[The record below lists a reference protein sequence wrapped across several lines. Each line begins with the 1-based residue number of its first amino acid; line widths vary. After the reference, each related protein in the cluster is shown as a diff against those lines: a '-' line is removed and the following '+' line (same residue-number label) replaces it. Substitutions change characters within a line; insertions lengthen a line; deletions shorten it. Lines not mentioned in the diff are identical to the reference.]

1 MGNQKKSLQKA
12 AANFRRLNPVQS
24 TVYRG
29 LISTMARIIKNS
41 GAPEVVIHANNRGTI
56 YGAYTKEGQTLK
68 LA

>member
-1 MGNQKKSLQKA
+1 MGSQKKNLQKA

-24 TVYRG
+24 AVYRS

-41 GAPEVVIHANNRGTI
+41 GASEIVLKANNRGII
-56 YGAYTKEGQTLK
+56 YGARTKEGQELR